1 MHPGPNAAGRLQP
14 GRRRRVNARLPS
26 AGATPD
32 RLFAAL
38 DQAAAIVAAVSGGP
52 DSIALMHLLARWS
65 AGRSGPALIV
75 ATVDHGLR
83 PESADEAA
91 FVAREAAALGLPHR
105 TLAWTGEKP
114 RTRLQEAAREARY
127 RLLVESARQ
136 EGASHLATAHTLDD
150 QAETVMMR
158 IARGSGLT
166 GLAGMRAER
175 DLDGIRHVR
184 PLLSCPK
191 AALVGLCEREEWPF
205 VTDPSNRNEHFARV
219 RWRRILPA
227 LAAEGLTA
235 ERLARLAQR
244 AARAEAALDVKA
256 SEALTLAAPTQDGEG
271 VVLDG
276 RRLGE
281 EPFEIALR
289 MLSRALG
296 TAGLSRD
303 PSRLHRLETCTQRLR
318 EALRAGEALR
328 VTVAGALVRLDRT
341 GRLAIRPEPPR
352 RRGR

>member
-1 MHPGPNAAGRLQP
+1 MHLRPHAAERP
-14 GRRRRVNARLPS
+14 RPSRRRRVNARLPS
-26 AGATPD
+26 TGATLD
-32 RLFAAL
+32 RLFAPL
-38 DQAAAIVAAVSGGP
+38 NQAAAIVAAVSGGP
-52 DSIALMHLLARWS
+52 DSIALMHLLAHWS
-65 AGRSGPALIV
+65 AERSGPALIV

-191 AALVGLCEREEWPF
+191 AALVGLCEREGWPF
-205 VTDPSNRNEHFARV
+205 VTDPSNRNERFARV
-219 RWRRILPA
+219 RWRRLLPA

-235 ERLARLAQR
+235 GRLARLAQR
-244 AARAEAALDVKA
+244 AARAEAALGVKA
-256 SEALTLAAPTQDGEG
+256 SEALVLAAATRDGEG
-271 VVLDG
+271 VVLDA

-289 MLSRALG
+289 MLSQALG
-296 TAGLSRD
+296 KAGLSLD
-303 PSRLHRLETCTQRLR
+303 SSRLHRLEACTQHLR

-352 RRGR
+352 RRGH